1 MQQRSNIRC
10 IVHEFPTNTTK
21 YKIDSS
27 IDLGIKRKK
36 NTKTLHNIVHQ
47 LASLNISEW

>member
-1 MQQRSNIRC
+1 MSFLQMQQRSNIRC

-27 IDLGIKRKK
+27 IDLRIKRKK
-36 NTKTLHNIVHQ
+36 IQRLVIT
-47 LASLNISEW
+47 